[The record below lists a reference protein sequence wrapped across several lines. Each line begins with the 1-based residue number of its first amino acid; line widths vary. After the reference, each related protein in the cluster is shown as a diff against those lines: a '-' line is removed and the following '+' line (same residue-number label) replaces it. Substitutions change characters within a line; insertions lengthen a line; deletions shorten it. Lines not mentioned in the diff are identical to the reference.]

1 VFNNGANADSGG
13 KSTMHP
19 DFRTEITKARTVEA
33 HRTADRDRLA
43 RAVEQN
49 RPARAVEQGRP
60 AQQRDGIR
68 RLLPRLRLRP
78 VLRRLAG
85 DQAAP

>member
-1 VFNNGANADSGG
+1 
-13 KSTMHP
+13 MHP
-19 DFRTEITKARTVEA
+19 DFRAEIMKARTVEA

-43 RAVEQN
+43 RAVEQ
-49 RPARAVEQGRP
+49 GHP

-68 RLLPRLRLRP
+68 RRLPRLRLRP

-85 DQAAP
+85 DQAVP

>member
-1 VFNNGANADSGG
+1 
-13 KSTMHP
+13 MHP
-19 DFRTEITKARTVEA
+19 HFRAEIMKARTVEA
-33 HRTADRDRLA
+33 HRRADTDRLA
-43 RAVEQN
+43 RAVK
-49 RPARAVEQGRP
+49 QGHR

-85 DQAAP
+85 DQAAL

>member
-1 VFNNGANADSGG
+1 
-13 KSTMHP
+13 MHP
-19 DFRTEITKARTVEA
+19 DFRTEIMKARTAEA
-33 HRTADRDRLA
+33 HREADRDRLS
-43 RAVEQN
+43 RAVG
-49 RPARAVEQGRP
+49 QGRP
-60 AQQRDGIR
+60 ARHRASIR

>member
-1 VFNNGANADSGG
+1 
-13 KSTMHP
+13 MHP
-19 DFRTEITKARTVEA
+19 DFRTEIMKARTADA

-43 RAVEQN
+43 RA
-49 RPARAVEQGRP
+49 AGQGRP
-60 AQQRDGIR
+60 AQRRDGIR

-85 DQAAP
+85 DQAAS

>member
-1 VFNNGANADSGG
+1 
-13 KSTMHP
+13 MHP
-19 DFRTEITKARTVEA
+19 DFRAEIMKARTVEA
-33 HRTADRDRLA
+33 HRTADRDRL
-43 RAVEQN
+43 
-49 RPARAVEQGRP
+49 ARAVEQGRP

-85 DQAAP
+85 DQAVP